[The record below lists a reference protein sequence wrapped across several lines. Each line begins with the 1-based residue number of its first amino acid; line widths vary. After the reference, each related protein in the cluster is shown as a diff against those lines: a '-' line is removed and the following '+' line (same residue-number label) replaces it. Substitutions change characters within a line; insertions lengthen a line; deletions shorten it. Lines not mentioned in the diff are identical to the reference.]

1 MKRLGQLGRGI
12 ALAAAAL
19 IGSASTASA
28 APMLFTLQGAND
40 SSLTASVLFTYVGLT
55 STTGRVDVAVT
66 NTSANYD
73 PRITGFAFNLPTAIS
88 SITSLSSSLSGW
100 HSVLSLNG
108 IDTPGQF
115 GFYDASAQTGST
127 FNGGSPNSGIARGV
141 TGLFSFGMTGT
152 GMLGLTETS
161 FLNLLA
167 YDPPGGPNEAEQY
180 FIARYQRT
188 GVTGGG
194 SDVAIPSTPPSS
206 VPEPTT
212 LLLTGLGL
220 LGLTGLRRR
229 KA

>member
-1 MKRLGQLGRGI
+1 MSRQFVFKS
-12 ALAAAAL
+12 LAAAAACAGAL
-19 IGSASTASA
+19 VC
-28 APMLFTLQGAND
+28 APA
-40 SSLTASVLFTYVGLT
+40 
-55 STTGRVDVAVT
+55 VAQQKLVT
-66 NTSANYD
+66 IVT
-73 PRITGFAFNLPTAIS
+73 
-88 SITSLSSSLSGW
+88 
-100 HSVLSLNG
+100 
-108 IDTPGQF
+108 
-115 GFYDASAQTGST
+115 
-127 FNGGSPNSGIARGV
+127 RGV
-141 TGLFSFGMTGT
+141 TGLFSFGLAGT

-167 YDPPGGPNEAEQY
+167 YDPPGGANEDEQY